1 MPLVVDQ
8 TIGEEIQHGG
18 GGGGGGGAFPD
29 VENYVIVSNTAVPE
43 SGKVY
48 TNISS
53 AISYI
58 NSLPLSSTNRAVIHV
73 YSKEDTSNF
82 TIPLFCTVLGA
93 TAGAILSG
101 TITASGIIAPD
112 ADVYNPAKYPT
123 LDNFII
129 TGTITFAGLST
140 LLEGNLIIKN
150 CDITLG
156 SGGIVTGPTYQ
167 GVCNIFKSF
176 VRRLEYK
183 KALSFRIVDSIVGGV
198 FTFNSST
205 TQQVNFE
212 SCTFER
218 QPTYPPTDTEMH
230 IDADVD
236 EQMQVRL
243 YGCLITSKPK
253 LFSIGN
259 GWFFTNACLSHHEA
273 YCDISNF
280 NGQYVNEGNVYVKGM
295 GVTSTQGTVDKALD
309 ELFLTKS
316 QKFLGWQNNHNYLVD
331 DYILDDDVLYR
342 CIANHNSGASKATN
356 LAQETNWR
364 VIKSEKFR
372 TVTANTTINATDT
385 YIMVDATSNNITI
398 TVPPGNSFPA
408 YSKIIIVRVDNS
420 SNYVEIKPSAG
431 SLNGQSS
438 APADRQYLAFQY
450 QKLHLT
456 PDKTNPDWFVA
467 GEGITGFYSPT
478 FGDFTNIT
486 SVSILGARYNSVPG
500 VNQANNLVS
509 ALGNPTTVQ
518 AIILV
523 ETTAS
528 GTYSEFT
535 MTLPKNW
542 EGLTNDIIGSGS
554 IKATSDV
561 GTVHIEE
568 VSLTKIKVAFKSL
581 TASPDS
587 CKINLSFTYSVV

>member
-8 TIGEEIQHGG
+8 TIGEEIQYEG

-29 VENYVIVSNTAVPE
+29 VENYVIVSNAAVPE

-48 TNISS
+48 NTIAA
-53 AISYI
+53 AITYI

-112 ADVYNPAKYPT
+112 ADVFNPAKYPT

-156 SGGIVTGPTYQ
+156 SGGIVTGSTYQ
-167 GVCNIFKSF
+167 GICNIFKSF
-176 VRRLEYK
+176 VRRLTYQQATIFK
-183 KALSFRIVDSIVGGV
+183 IVDSVVGGV

-205 TQQVNFE
+205 TKQVNFE

-218 QPTYPPTDTEMH
+218 QPTYPSTDTEMH
-230 IDADVD
+230 IDAEVGV
-236 EQMQVRL
+236 QMQVVL
-243 YGCLITSKPK
+243 NGCLITREPK
-253 LFSIGN
+253 LFSTGN
-259 GWFFTNACLSHHEA
+259 GWFFTNACLSDREA
-273 YCDISNF
+273 YCDISSF
-280 NGQYVNEGNVYVKGM
+280 NGHYVNQGNVYVKGM

-342 CIANHNSGASKATN
+342 CIANHNSGVSKDIN

-364 VIKSEKFR
+364 VIKGEKHR
-372 TVTANTTINATDT
+372 IVTANTTVNATDS
-385 YIMVDATSNNITI
+385 YLLIDASAGDI
-398 TVPPGNSFPA
+398 TVTFPQGNSTPIA
-408 YSKIIIVRVDNS
+408 TKIILIRIDS
-420 SNYVEIKPSAG
+420 SAHTVIATAAG
-431 SLNGQSS
+431 SFNGQPS
-438 APADRQYLAFQY
+438 PLNYQYLAFQY
-450 QKLHLT
+450 QKLHAV
-456 PDKTNPDWFVA
+456 PDKANADWYIS

-478 FGDFTNIT
+478 FDDFTNIT
-486 SVSILGARYNSVPG
+486 SVNILNARYTSIPG
-500 VNQANNLVS
+500 INYANKLNDG
-509 ALGNPTTVQ
+509 LGIPTKIEACVE
-518 AIILV
+518 V

-528 GTYSEFT
+528 GTYSEFS
-535 MTLPKNW
+535 MTLPRKW
-542 EGLTNDIIGSGS
+542 EGASLNDIIGSGS

-561 GTVHIEE
+561 AAVHIEE
-568 VSLTKIKVAFKSL
+568 LTLTKVKIAFKSL